1 MLSFIYQFD
10 VTIVQIPGKDNLA
23 ADILSNSM
31 GNLNSLETNIL
42 KEETRKKQE
51 NRVEIKHI
59 LNS

>member
-42 KEETRKKQE
+42 KEETRKNQE
-51 NRVEIKHI
+51 NCVEIKHI